1 MSSASDLSPPQKK
14 LNQEIIKRQKRA
26 LTTKHIEVARM
37 EESGLDGHR
46 ESDTKVDSSSQC
58 NIETRNISNH
68 KSIEINEMKE
78 DLRLFREQVT
88 TMKADAEELKAH
100 NNKKFIGYKA
110 EYNEFL
116 VEKNTI
122 LEELMKI

>member
-37 EESGLDGHR
+37 KESGLDGHR

-58 NIETRNISNH
+58 NIETTNISNY

-88 TMKADAEELKAH
+88 TMKADA
-100 NNKKFIGYKA
+100 
-110 EYNEFL
+110 
-116 VEKNTI
+116 
-122 LEELMKI
+122 